1 MSVKLPPGAAGIIVA
16 QLAEMVPAPREVTVF
31 PAFLAL
37 ASALFGR
44 RIKDGQESTN
54 LFLLTAAQTLA
65 GKSRMM
71 RALGAALYNAQ
82 VGWDASP
89 DDPAALVATHGT
101 AGRSLLFDAPWR
113 TATRL
118 HSELLRTGSQCFIAD
133 DFKPTARFIDDDS
146 DLQAYLSH
154 AWSAGTASASLAQLD
169 RRAGNFGDGSGAAAV
184 WNPSVTIWAACTP
197 QELPDVGNA
206 FWDRWLICVDDAA
219 PQAAPELRNLR
230 ECRAAFSSDVADLL
244 RQWIIEARQLDDAYA
259 AAAVADPD
267 DERPAVTPL
276 QALATIQ
283 RTQLRSVFWNAAA
296 IEVADGVPGRA
307 RTLARRVACLVTA
320 VNGLQIV
327 DEETA
332 RWAADFVTRHA
343 ALRMLPVAR
352 EVFKAA
358 QAFIRTSPRREAVAA
373 AATAKLKAQGYVRP
387 GPLVARALETL
398 QSEGTLDADARLTTQ
413 QPRAI

>member
-1 MSVKLPPGAAGIIVA
+1 MSQKLPPGTAGIVVS
-16 QLAEMVPAPREVTVF
+16 QLAEMVPAPREVIVF

-54 LFLLTAAQTLA
+54 LFLLSAAPTLA

-71 RALGAALYNAQ
+71 RALGTALYNAQ
-82 VGWDASP
+82 VGWDADP
-89 DDPAALVATHGT
+89 DNPAALVATHGI

-197 QELPDVGNA
+197 QELPDVSNA
-206 FWDRWLICVDDAA
+206 FWDRWLICANDAPGRA
-219 PQAAPELRNLR
+219 EHDIRTLR
-230 ECRAAFSSDVADLL
+230 ECRAAFSSDIADML
-244 RQWIIEARQLDDAYA
+244 RQWVIEAQELDDAYV
-259 AAAVADPD
+259 AAAVVDPD
-267 DERPAVTPL
+267 AERPAVTPL

-283 RTQLRSVFWNAAA
+283 RERLRSIVWNTAATE
-296 IEVADGVPGRA
+296 IADAVHGRA

-320 VNGLQIV
+320 VNGLHLV
-327 DEETA
+327 DAETA
-332 RWAADFVTRHA
+332 GWAADFVTRHT
-343 ALRMLPVAR
+343 ALRLLPAAR
-352 EVFKAA
+352 EVVEAA
-358 QAFIRTSPRREAVAA
+358 KAFIRTKPRREAVAA
-373 AATAKLKAQGYVRP
+373 AAVAKLRAQGYVRP
-387 GPLVARALETL
+387 GPLVVRAMEVL
-398 QSEGTLDADARLTTQ
+398 QGEGTLDEDARLT
-413 QPRAI
+413 P